1 MIGPPGTG
9 KTSLAYAFATQIN
22 SEIHHVPSQEA
33 TIENVKRVCG
43 MCNYVPLSGGFHSVI
58 FDEINFCST
67 AVQRY
72 LLSRMDGSEPLPA
85 TFLLFTGNSTE
96 GLEAPFLSRCLQ
108 LDDFNMYGE
117 SKAVK
122 SLLEKIW
129 KERAGNAPL
138 PDMRAVPTSNVRE
151 ALMWLDGAL
160 LAI

>member
-1 MIGPPGTG
+1 
-9 KTSLAYAFATQIN
+9 
-22 SEIHHVPSQEA
+22 
-33 TIENVKRVCG
+33 
-43 MCNYVPLSGGFHSVI
+43 
-58 FDEINFCST
+58 
-67 AVQRY
+67 
-72 LLSRMDGSEPLPA
+72 
-85 TFLLFTGNSTE
+85 
-96 GLEAPFLSRCLQ
+96 
-108 LDDFNMYGE
+108 MYGE